1 MGRFDSYVI
10 TWGDEGPLPAGQ
22 AGSLAA
28 AAGAHGG
35 ELLALGPVHD
45 CSERDSRPVPAW
57 VAIAGFG
64 DEAAATAW
72 FGQAA
77 EQLGPAT
84 VLAPALT
91 EPVWWPPDLEP
102 WRPGWSRSLEVPR
115 ARLGLFVTIWAEL
128 TDPPQFL
135 DYASKFKW
143 TVEHD
148 GGVVLAGAPF
158 PRVLAGGS
166 GRSHCSAGPQTRR
179 RGTPGTTGPAT
190 TRTSSSGTGR
200 LTAPSSASW
209 HSAAAAMV
217 EPARADR
224 RGRCPS

>member
-166 GRSHCSAGPQTRR
+166 GPHAIALFGWPADEAARHTWYDGARYHPYKQQRHRS
-179 RGTPGTTGPAT
+179 
-190 TRTSSSGTGR
+190 
-200 LTAPSSASW
+200 
-209 HSAAAAMV
+209 
-217 EPARADR
+217 ADCTIVSVMALGSR
-224 RGRCPS
+224 SDG